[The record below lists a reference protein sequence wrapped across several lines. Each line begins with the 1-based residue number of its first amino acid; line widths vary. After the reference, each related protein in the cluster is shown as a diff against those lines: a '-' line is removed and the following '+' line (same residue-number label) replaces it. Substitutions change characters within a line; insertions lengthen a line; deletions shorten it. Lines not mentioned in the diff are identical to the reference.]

1 MGGGSNLHFSK
12 PCRWS
17 LTHGIDTFISF
28 EEGLPFGVVVFILGP
43 FSLLQLLSLSLQWP
57 SGKPPW
63 SWRCIAVCSVV
74 IKSVFLSS
82 FLNCSRR
89 STLILMLE
97 SQINLLL
104 CILYYE
110 NERDHL
116 WLRPP
121 LPLSFATPALATAAG
136 YITVLICFPIII
148 QSTYIHMCASRYKVP
163 LQTYLF
169 LQILLLYSIISL
181 L

>member
-1 MGGGSNLHFSK
+1 M
-12 PCRWS
+12 
-17 LTHGIDTFISF
+17 TFGKAPMVLKMYRS
-28 EEGLPFGVVVFILGP
+28 VVVIE
-43 FSLLQLLSLSLQWP
+43 
-57 SGKPPW
+57 
-63 SWRCIAVCSVV
+63 
-74 IKSVFLSS
+74 SVFLSS
-82 FLNCSRR
+82 FSNCSSS

-104 CILYYE
+104 CILHYYE

-121 LPLSFATPALATAAG
+121 LPLSFATPALATAAAG

-148 QSTYIHMCASRYKVP
+148 QSTYVHMCASRYKVP
-163 LQTYLF
+163 LQTYIF